1 MSEEERKARKREYN
15 KAHYE
20 ANRERRLA
28 SAKAYREANRE
39 KELARK
45 KAYREAN
52 KEKIAERNKAWREAN
67 KESISDYSRAWR
79 EANKDYCKACREVNK
94 EKIAERSKAWR
105 EANREK
111 VRAYKAKRRALKKKL
126 IPKPLRECPIE
137 TDRLIKT
144 YKLRAIISEATGVE
158 HHVDHMWPLS
168 DGGPHWSGNLQI
180 ITAEQNLSKSASVCE
195 ETKKIIQESLE
206 YALQELKWRKDVR
219 DNNTRSMQLL

>member
-1 MSEEERKARKREYN
+1 MPPMSEEERKARKREYN

-45 KAYREAN
+45 KAYREA
-52 KEKIAERNKAWREAN
+52 
-67 KESISDYSRAWR
+67 
-79 EANKDYCKACREVNK
+79 NK